1 MWILI
6 NCGRDELSPL
16 PIYSHT
22 DITGPNLVTAAAASQ
37 VVILHS
43 FLTSAASV
51 DGEREDQTLRS
62 LSEKYVDQDELFIS
76 VSSDR
81 LHL

>member
-1 MWILI
+1 MSSAHSQYTATQISL
-6 NCGRDELSPL
+6 D
-16 PIYSHT
+16 
-22 DITGPNLVTAAAASQ
+22 TGPNLVTAAAASQ

-51 DGEREDQTLRS
+51 DGEREDQTTRS
-62 LSEKYVDQDELFIS
+62 LSEKYVDQDELIIS